1 MELKR
6 SVFCKIFRSTFK
18 FFFILQPFAD
28 EIIDLL
34 VGILRDETLSSE
46 KGSAL

>member
-6 SVFCKIFRSTFK
+6 SVFCKRFRSTFN

-28 EIIDLL
+28 EIVDLL